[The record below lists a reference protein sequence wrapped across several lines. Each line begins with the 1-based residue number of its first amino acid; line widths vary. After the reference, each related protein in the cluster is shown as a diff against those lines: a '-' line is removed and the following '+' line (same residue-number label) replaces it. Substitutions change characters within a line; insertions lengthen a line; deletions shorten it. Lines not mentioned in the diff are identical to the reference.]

1 MLVLS
6 RKPNET
12 IKIGDQ
18 IEVRIIEV
26 KGDTIRIG
34 IEAPKSVEILRG
46 ELVQSISENNAEAI
60 TVDLDVFNLLTKGTE
75 N

>member
-6 RKPNET
+6 RKPNESL
-12 IKIGDQ
+12 KIGDN
-18 IEVRIIEV
+18 IELKIIEI
-26 KGDTIRIG
+26 KGDSVRIG

-46 ELVQSISENNAEAI
+46 ELVASISENNTEAI
-60 TVDLDVFNLLTKGTE
+60 EIDLSLFNQLKK

>member
-6 RKPNET
+6 RKPNES
-12 IKIGDQ
+12 IKIGDT
-18 IEVRIIEV
+18 IELKIIEI
-26 KGDTIRIG
+26 KGETVRIG

-46 ELVQSISENNAEAI
+46 ELVASISENNTKAI
-60 TVDLDVFNLLTKGTE
+60 EIDLNLFNQLKS

>member
-26 KGDTIRIG
+26 KGDAIRIG

-60 TVDLDVFNLLTKGTE
+60 TVDLDVFNLLTNSTE
-75 N
+75 S